1 MRKTI
6 PISCRVKQLRR
17 GKKLTQEA
25 LAKQLGISR
34 QALFLVETGQSI
46 PSLSLALQ
54 MANLFQK
61 QVEEIF
67 CDNFLGKGV
76 SNNMEQWPMSPWW
89 PSGPEAPTGRRP
101 FGLSRIHDELDRL
114 FEEGDHSSDIAKGTA
129 FVPVDV
135 IDKGKEVI
143 VECQLPGIKAE
154 DVNIQVND
162 TALEISGERKH
173 ESEIKEEN
181 YYHKE
186 SSYGLFSRTVELPSQ
201 VLPDKAQ
208 AEFEDGI
215 LTVTLPKTQPVKTK
229 KPVKIKVK
237 GK

>member
-46 PSLSLALQ
+46 PSVSLALQ

-67 CDNFLGKGV
+67 CDDFFGK
-76 SNNMEQWPMSPWW
+76 ESPWR
-89 PSGPEAPTGRRP
+89 PSGPEAPPGWQP
-101 FGLSRIHDELDRL
+101 FGLSRIHNELDRL
-114 FEEGDHSSDIAKGTA
+114 FEEGDHSSDLAKETVL
-129 FVPVDV
+129 VPVDV

-143 VECQLPGIKAE
+143 VKCQLPGVKAE

-162 TALEISGERKH
+162 MALEISGERKH

-186 SSYGLFSRTVELPSQ
+186 TSFGSFARVVELPSQ

-215 LTVTLPKTQPVKTK
+215 LTVTLPKSDPAKTK

-237 GK
+237 GQ